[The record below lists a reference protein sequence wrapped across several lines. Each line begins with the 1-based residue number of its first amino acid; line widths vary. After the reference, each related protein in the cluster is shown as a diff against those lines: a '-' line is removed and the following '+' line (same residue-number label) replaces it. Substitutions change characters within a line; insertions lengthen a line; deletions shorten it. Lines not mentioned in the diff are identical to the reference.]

1 MSSALGMALAL
12 CLTGSTLWAQTPTDG
27 QASLADLVAA
37 QKALRA
43 DIKAGKQTFAPDP
56 QKALLKAQD
65 EMFAV
70 AKDNPTDA
78 DLSEEEWVKVF
89 NAQEQINQIVKASA
103 ADERVVCRRERPTGS
118 NRMRSVCLTVA
129 QWRSMQASQSDLQ
142 HLSREGGSG
151 PRTATGG
158 Q

>member
-1 MSSALGMALAL
+1 MRNACLFILAL
-12 CLTGSTLWAQTPTDG
+12 WHGNNMLHAETPGDAQP
-27 QASLADLVAA
+27 AFADLVAA

-43 DIKAGKQTFAPDP
+43 DIKAGKQTFAPDD
-56 QKALLKAQD
+56 QKELLKAQD
-65 EMFAV
+65 ELFAI
-70 AKDNPTDA
+70 AEENPEEA
-78 DLSEEEWVKVF
+78 DLSEAEWVKIF

-129 QWRSMQASQSDLQ
+129 QWRAMQASQADMQ
-142 HLSREGGSG
+142 RLSRDGTSGNRAGSG
-151 PRTATGG
+151 G

>member
-1 MSSALGMALAL
+1 MRSAILFALAL
-12 CLTGSTLWAQTPTDG
+12 WLSGGTLHAQTPADAQPG
-27 QASLADLVAA
+27 FADLVAA

-43 DIKAGKQTFAPDP
+43 EIKAGKQTFAPDN
-56 QKALLKAQD
+56 QEALLKAQD
-65 EMFAV
+65 EIFAI
-70 AKDNPTDA
+70 AEDNPADA
-78 DLSEEEWVKVF
+78 DLSEAEWVSVF

-129 QWRSMQASQSDLQ
+129 QWRSMQTSQADMQ
-142 HLSREGGSG
+142 RLSRAGSTG
-151 PRTATGG
+151 NRSGG